1 MEGLSYCILHIAKV
15 NVQTQEQFEGIF
27 ESMQL
32 REDFQQPFLGAIRGS
47 LGEMRE
53 ILQRENERGQ
63 LHFRDLNW
71 RLSLVTGCR

>member
-53 ILQRENERGQ
+53 IL
-63 LHFRDLNW
+63 
-71 RLSLVTGCR
+71 